1 MSRTGNGASLGF
13 ENKLWAA
20 ADKLRGHMDASE
32 YKHVVLGLIF
42 LKYISDAFQ
51 SKYARLETTKD
62 TEYTD
67 PEDRDEYAAANIFW
81 VPKEARWAKLQAS
94 AKQPTIGNLI
104 DDAMVAIEKENPTL
118 KGVLPKDYGRPSLDK
133 HRLGEL
139 IDIVSKIG
147 LGDDESRSKDI
158 LGRVYEYFLG
168 RFAAAEGKG
177 GGEFYTP
184 RCVVKLLVRMIEPYK
199 GRIYD
204 PCCGSGGMFVQ
215 SERFV
220 AEHGGRLGDI
230 AIYGQESNATTWR
243 LAMMNLAIRGLDA
256 NLGGRHADSFHNDLH
271 KDLRAD
277 FLLANPPFNDSD
289 WGGERL
295 REDARWKY
303 GIPPVNNANY
313 AWIQHFIHHLS
324 PTGVAGFVMANG
336 SMSTHTAGEGAI
348 RKNIIE
354 ADLVD
359 CMIALPG
366 QLFYTTQIPVCLWF
380 VARNRK
386 NLPASR
392 GQAGGKFRNRRGHTL
407 FIDARRMGSLIDRT
421 HKEFTDEEIHKIA
434 ATYHAWRLSAC
445 RPVRCTQTG
454 GDAQAGGEKDAGRP
468 AEASAQAG
476 EYKDV
481 PGFCKSAGIEEI
493 KEHGYVL
500 TPGRYVG
507 AAEIE
512 DDLPGPRPGVYFVY
526 VIACEGGSYYIGH
539 TDNLPRRWQEHITGR
554 GADWTKKNK
563 PRYIPHHEEFT
574 SREEAV
580 ARKKE
585 LKTTSG
591 RRWIRKAIAE
601 GRARQAGGIPFEEKM
616 AELSATLYQQFEEAR
631 KLETVI
637 TKNLTALGFE
647 GGKRS

>member
-1 MSRTGNGASLGF
+1 MSKNDNGANLGF
-13 ENKLWAA
+13 ENQMWAA

-51 SKYARLETTKD
+51 AKYKQLEATKD
-62 TEYTD
+62 TEYTE
-67 PEDRDEYAAANIFW
+67 PEDRDEYSAANIFW
-81 VPKEARWAKLQAS
+81 VPKEARWVKLQAS
-94 AKQPTIGNLI
+94 AKQPTIGKLV

-118 KGVLPKDYGRPSLDK
+118 KGVLPKDYARPALDK

-139 IDIVSKIG
+139 IDIISKIG
-147 LGDDESRSKDI
+147 LGDDEARSKDI

-184 RCVVKLLVRMIEPYK
+184 QCVVKLLVRMIEPYK
-199 GRIYD
+199 GRVFD

-220 AEHGGRLGDI
+220 EDRGGRLGDI
-230 AIYGQESNATTWR
+230 AIYGQESNSTTWR

-256 NLGGRHADSFHNDLH
+256 NFGRQHADSFHNDLH

-277 FLLANPPFNDSD
+277 FILANPPFNMSD

-336 SMSTHTAGEGAI
+336 SMSTNTTSEGEI

-380 VARNRK
+380 VARNKK
-386 NLPASR
+386 N
-392 GQAGGKFRNRRGHTL
+392 GKFRNRLGHTL
-407 FIDARRMGSLIDRT
+407 FIDARKLGALVDRT
-421 HKEFTDEEIHKIA
+421 HKDFSEEEIDKVA
-434 ATYHAWRLSAC
+434 ATYHAWR
-445 RPVRCTQTG
+445 
-454 GDAQAGGEKDAGRP
+454 GEKDAG
-468 AEASAQAG
+468 
-476 EYKDV
+476 EYRDV
-481 PGFCKSAGIEEI
+481 PGFCKSASTEEI

-507 AAEIE
+507 AAEIK
-512 DDLPGPRPGVYFVY
+512 DD
-526 VIACEGGSYYIGH
+526 
-539 TDNLPRRWQEHITGR
+539 
-554 GADWTKKNK
+554 
-563 PRYIPHHEEFT
+563 
-574 SREEAV
+574 
-580 ARKKE
+580 
-585 LKTTSG
+585 
-591 RRWIRKAIAE
+591 
-601 GRARQAGGIPFEEKM
+601 GIPFEEKM
-616 AELSATLYQQFEEAR
+616 TGLSATLYEQFSEADR
-631 KLETVI
+631 LEAVI
-637 TKNLTALGFE
+637 KKNLEVLGYGVE
-647 GGKRS
+647 